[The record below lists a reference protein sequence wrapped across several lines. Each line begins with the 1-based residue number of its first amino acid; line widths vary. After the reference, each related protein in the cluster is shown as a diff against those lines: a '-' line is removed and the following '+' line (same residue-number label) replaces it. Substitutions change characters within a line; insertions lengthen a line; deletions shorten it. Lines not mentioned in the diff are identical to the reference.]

1 MDPVANAVLG
11 IVFLA
16 LGAAGTFLM
25 YHLWGYPFDHETH
38 TSEAP
43 PRLMRIHRLIGW
55 LYLILYLYF
64 MSQMVPRLWNYQI
77 EFPARTV
84 AHLTLGMTIG
94 ALIVIKIAIVRF
106 FKHME
111 STLVPL
117 LGTALLVC
125 TILLIGLSAPFAFR
139 EAYLRAQQT
148 GGSFSDETLERVRS
162 HLVLAGLDDPETL
175 AHLASPTGLEAGQG
189 VLLAECVTCH
199 DLRTVLARPRTPE
212 NWHQTVQRMADR
224 STLLAPIDE
233 DQQWEVTAYLIAI
246 SPELQRS
253 ARERK
258 KRLDQEE
265 ASQRAATQVAGM
277 AEQGAGQAVQGPG
290 TQAAGP
296 GTRGAGEAAP
306 APVDPEQ
313 ARQLYETRCA
323 LCHPLTVVE
332 AAPPTSDAET
342 RALVSRMVSNG
353 MPATEEELVQLID
366 HLNRA
371 FVNR

>member
-1 MDPVANAVLG
+1 M
-11 IVFLA
+11 
-16 LGAAGTFLM
+16 
-25 YHLWGYPFDHETH
+25 
-38 TSEAP
+38 
-43 PRLMRIHRLIGW
+43 
-55 LYLILYLYF
+55 
-64 MSQMVPRLWNYQI
+64 
-77 EFPARTV
+77 
-84 AHLTLGMTIG
+84 
-94 ALIVIKIAIVRF
+94 
-106 FKHME
+106 
-111 STLVPL
+111 
-117 LGTALLVC
+117 
-125 TILLIGLSAPFAFR
+125 
-139 EAYLRAQQT
+139 
-148 GGSFSDETLERVRS
+148 
-162 HLVLAGLDDPETL
+162 LAGLDDPETL

-258 KRLDQEE
+258 KGLDQEQ
-265 ASQRAATQVAGM
+265 ASQRAATQVAGP
-277 AEQGAGQAVQGPG
+277 AEQGAGPG

-296 GTRGAGEAAP
+296 ARAA
-306 APVDPEQ
+306 AAAAIDPGQ

-323 LCHPLTVVE
+323 LCHPLAVVE

-371 FVNR
+371 FVGGR

>member
-25 YHLWGYPFDHETH
+25 YHLWGYPYDHETH

-55 LYLILYLYF
+55 LYLMLYLYF

-106 FKHME
+106 FKHLE

-125 TILLIGLSAPFAFR
+125 TIDLLIGLSAPFAFR

-148 GGSFSDETLERVRS
+148 GGSFSDETLERVQS
-162 HLVLAGLDDPETL
+162 HLVLAGLDNPETL

-212 NWHQTVQRMADR
+212 NWHQTVRRMADR
-224 STLLAPIDE
+224 STLLAPISE

-253 ARERK
+253 ARER
-258 KRLDQEE
+258 RERIEQEQ
-265 ASQRAATQVAGM
+265 ASQRAATQVVSL
-277 AEQGAGQAVQGPG
+277 EE
-290 TQAAGP
+290 AA
-296 GTRGAGEAAP
+296 AAP
-306 APVDPEQ
+306 AAAIDPEQ

-323 LCHPLTVVE
+323 LCHPLAVVE
-332 AAPPTSDAET
+332 AAPPQSDAEA
-342 RALVSRMVSNG
+342 RAVVSRMVSNG
-353 MPATEEELVQLID
+353 MPATEEELVQIID
-366 HLNRA
+366 HLNRT
-371 FVNR
+371 FVSSR

>member
-94 ALIVIKIAIVRF
+94 ALIFIKVAIVRF
-106 FKHME
+106 FRHLE
-111 STLVPL
+111 STLIPF

-148 GGSFSDETLERVRS
+148 GGSFSDETLQRVES
-162 HLVLAGLDDPETL
+162 HLALVGLEDQDTL
-175 AHLASPTGLEAGQG
+175 AYLASPTGLEAGQA
-189 VLLAECVTCH
+189 VLLTECVTCH

-212 NWHQTVQRMADR
+212 NWHQTVKRMADR
-224 STLLAPIDE
+224 STLLAPINE
-233 DQQWEVTAYLIAI
+233 DQQWEATAYLIAI

-253 ARERK
+253 ARE
-258 KRLDQEE
+258 KRERTEQEQ
-265 ASQRAATQVAGM
+265 ASQRAATQVAGQ
-277 AEQGAGQAVQGPG
+277 E
-290 TQAAGP
+290 TQVAGP
-296 GTRGAGEAAP
+296 EEGAP
-306 APVDPEQ
+306 APTAAIDPEQ

-323 LCHPLTVVE
+323 LCHPLAVVE
-332 AAPPTSDAET
+332 AAPPQSDAEA
-342 RALVSRMVSNG
+342 RAVVSRMVSNG
-353 MPATEEELVQLID
+353 MPATEEELVQIID
-366 HLNRA
+366 HLNRT
-371 FVNR
+371 FVSGR

>member
-1 MDPVANAVLG
+1 MDPVANALLG

-43 PRLMRIHRLIGW
+43 PRLMRLHRLIGW

-94 ALIVIKIAIVRF
+94 ALIFIKVAIVRF

-111 STLVPL
+111 STLIPA

-148 GGSFSDETLERVRS
+148 GGSFSDETLQRVES
-162 HLVLAGLDDPETL
+162 HLALVGLKDQETL
-175 AHLASPTGLEAGQG
+175 AYLASPTGLEAGQA
-189 VLLAECVTCH
+189 VLLTECVTCH

-212 NWHQTVQRMADR
+212 NWHQTVKRMADR
-224 STLLAPIDE
+224 STLLAPINQ
-233 DQQWEVTAYLIAI
+233 DQQWEATAYLIAI

-253 ARERK
+253 ARER
-258 KRLDQEE
+258 RERIEQEQ
-265 ASQRAATQVAGM
+265 ASQRAATQVAGQEE
-277 AEQGAGQAVQGPG
+277 AEAVS
-290 TQAAGP
+290 
-296 GTRGAGEAAP
+296 AP
-306 APVDPEQ
+306 TIDPEQ

-323 LCHPLTVVE
+323 LCHPLAVVE
-332 AAPPTSDAET
+332 AAPPQSDAEA
-342 RALVSRMVSNG
+342 RAVVSRMVSNG
-353 MPATEEELVQLID
+353 MPATEEELVQIID
-366 HLNRA
+366 HLNRT
-371 FVNR
+371 FVSGR

>member
-25 YHLWGYPFDHETH
+25 YHLWGYPFDHETN

-43 PRLMRIHRLIGW
+43 PRLMRVHRLIGW

-84 AHLTLGMTIG
+84 AHFTLGMTIG
-94 ALIVIKIAIVRF
+94 ALIVIKVAIVRF

-111 STLVPL
+111 STLIPA

-148 GGSFSDETLERVRS
+148 GGSFSDETLERVQS
-162 HLVLAGLDDPETL
+162 HLALAGLDDKNQL
-175 AHLASPTGLEAGQG
+175 AYLASTAGLETGQA
-189 VLLAECVTCH
+189 VLLGECVTCH

-212 NWHQTVQRMADR
+212 NWHQTVKRMADR
-224 STLLAPIDE
+224 STLLAPISE

-253 ARERK
+253 AREQRE
-258 KRLDQEE
+258 RAEQEQASQQAAMQVARQEE
-265 ASQRAATQVAGM
+265 A
-277 AEQGAGQAVQGPG
+277 
-290 TQAAGP
+290 
-296 GTRGAGEAAP
+296 EAAP
-306 APVDPEQ
+306 AAAIDPEQ

-323 LCHPLTVVE
+323 LCRPLAVVD
-332 AAPPTSDAET
+332 AAPPQSDAEA

-353 MPATEEELVQLID
+353 MPATEEELVQIID
-366 HLNRA
+366 HLNRT
-371 FVNR
+371 FVTER